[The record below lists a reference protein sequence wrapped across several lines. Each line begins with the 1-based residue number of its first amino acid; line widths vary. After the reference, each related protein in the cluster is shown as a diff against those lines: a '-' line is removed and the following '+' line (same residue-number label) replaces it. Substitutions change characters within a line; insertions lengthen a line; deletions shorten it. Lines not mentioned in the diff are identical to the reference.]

1 VFVRHGQST
10 WNEVHRIQ
18 GQLDPPLS
26 DEGRRQARLAGKRLA
41 GRRFVAAYASDLARA
56 FETALLI
63 GESIDIEPQP
73 MADLREIFLGR
84 WEGLTTEEL
93 AEQFPAEWARWAE
106 EPSWDVVPEGEGA
119 AEFEKRVGVAVDSIL
134 ARHPQ
139 GDVLLVTHGGVIQ
152 VALHRVVGRPNHGLF
167 PFRIQNASIT
177 VIEKR
182 DGRMVVSGVNDIGH
196 LELKDGSTTA

>member
-1 VFVRHGQST
+1 M
-10 WNEVHRIQ
+10 
-18 GQLDPPLS
+18 
-26 DEGRRQARLAGKRLA
+26 
-41 GRRFVAAYASDLARA
+41 RA
-56 FETALLI
+56 LETARLI
-63 GESIDIEPQP
+63 GESVGVEPKP
-73 MADLREIFLGR
+73 TPELREIFLGR

-93 AEQFPAEWARWAE
+93 AEQFPAEWAMWAK

-119 AEFEKRVGVAVDSIL
+119 NAFENRVGSAVDSIL
-134 ARHPQ
+134 ESHPQ
-139 GDVLLVTHGGVIQ
+139 GDVLVVTHGGVIQ

-196 LELKDGSTTA
+196 LETKDGSSTA

>member
-1 VFVRHGQST
+1 M
-10 WNEVHRIQ
+10 HRIQ
-18 GQLDPPLS
+18 GQIDPPLS
-26 DEGRRQARLAGKRLA
+26 TLGRRQARMTGKRLM
-41 GRRFVAAYASDLARA
+41 GRRFVGAYASDLARA

-73 MADLREIFLGR
+73 MAGLREIFLGR
-84 WEGLTTEEL
+84 WEGLTTQEL
-93 AEQFPAEWARWAE
+93 AERFPAEWARWAE

-119 AEFEKRVGVAVDSIL
+119 AAFEKRVGAAVDSIL
-134 ARHPQ
+134 ARHSH
-139 GDVLLVTHGGVIQ
+139 GDVLVVTHGGVIQ

-177 VIEKR
+177 LIEKR

-196 LELKDGSTTA
+196 LEMKDGSTTA